1 MYHAKPDILTD
12 YEKRVV
18 DELVKY
24 SGENTNHFTES
35 CFEQSYWLLE
45 KTSMFATKLFYS
57 SLFNTPEEAKWTIDR
72 ILELPDEYKG
82 QCLLELGFNLAVLY
96 KHMIVNDP
104 SLDEKMKDAY
114 AKWVKEL

>member
-1 MYHAKPDILTD
+1 MYHAEPDILTD

-96 KHMIVNDP
+96 QHMIDHDP
-104 SLDEKMKDAY
+104 SLDEKMRYAY
-114 AKWVKEL
+114 AKWIKEL

>member
-1 MYHAKPDILTD
+1 MYHVEHDIQTD
-12 YEKRVV
+12 YEKWVV
-18 DELVKY
+18 EELVKH
-24 SGENTNHFTES
+24 SSENTNHFTES

-57 SLFNTPEEAKWTIDR
+57 SLFNTPEEVKWTIDR

-96 KHMIVNDP
+96 QHMIVNDP
-104 SLDEKMKDAY
+104 SLDEKMRAAY

>member
-57 SLFNTPEEAKWTIDR
+57 SLFNTPVEARWAIDR
-72 ILELPDEYKG
+72 ILELPHEYKRDS
-82 QCLLELGFNLAVLY
+82 LLHLGYSLAIFYENLVKA
-96 KHMIVNDP
+96 DP
-104 SLDEKMKDAY
+104 RLDEIMREAY
-114 AKWVKEL
+114 ARWAKGL